1 MYARDLSEPNYEY
14 LIKKG
19 EDAGIRHVNN
29 RNTFIESSKTM
40 DDAYENINDYKPIR
54 RSKKILLSLMT

>member
-19 EDAGIRHVNN
+19 EDAGIRHINN
-29 RNTFIESSKTM
+29 PNTFIESSKTM
-40 DDAYENINDYKPIR
+40 DDVYENINDNKPIR
-54 RSKKILLSLMT
+54 RSKKN